1 MGLGRGRM
9 EGGKVGVSAMEE
21 SWSAW
26 LEAFGGFVC

>member
-1 MGLGRGRM
+1 MGLERERK
-9 EGGKVGVSAMEE
+9 EGKKVGVCAMEE